1 MEIRAR
7 YVLIGLFA
15 LTVIVGAFG
24 FIYWLNASGGFGER
38 ATYRVRFQSS
48 VAGLFLGSDVLF
60 NGMRVG
66 EVTDLRIS
74 NESPSDV
81 IATIEVVAD
90 MPVRSDTRV
99 GLQYGGLTGTASIAL
114 QGGTA
119 GAPPLERSANE
130 PPLLTADPSAAQDWT
145 QAAREAFGQVNG
157 LLSANSEAIKD
168 TIENIQ
174 EFSGALGRNA
184 ERVDKIVAGLE
195 RMTAQS
201 RPGPNA
207 TIYDLTAA
215 GEFAS
220 NLSIPATTLVVPLPT
235 SVVSMDTPR
244 FLVGTATSEA
254 FAFDDAKWSDNI
266 PTLVRAKIIE
276 SFENAGYP
284 RVGTDMQGLP
294 ADRQLLIDVR
304 AFRVSTRD
312 KPVGEVDFSV
322 KVISSEGVLLAARTF
337 HAEALLAGKIE
348 PDKSAAAINQAF
360 QQVAA
365 DLVAWVLTVP

>member
-7 YVLIGLFA
+7 YVLIGL
-15 LTVIVGAFG
+15 LTLAVIVGAFG
-24 FIYWLNASGGFGER
+24 FIYWLNASGGLGER
-38 ATYRVRFQSS
+38 VTYRVRFPSS

-60 NGMRVG
+60 NGIRVG

-74 NESPSDV
+74 NESPGDV

-90 MPVRSDTRV
+90 MPVRSDTRA

-119 GAPPLERSANE
+119 GAPPLERTADE
-130 PPLLTADPSAAQDWT
+130 PPLLSADPTSAQDWT
-145 QAAREAFGQVNG
+145 QAAREAFGQVSG

-168 TIENIQ
+168 TMENIQ
-174 EFSGALGRNA
+174 KFSGALGRNA
-184 ERVDKIVAGLE
+184 DRVDKIVAGLE

-201 RPGPNA
+201 RPGANA

-215 GEFAS
+215 EGFAS

-244 FLVGTATSEA
+244 FLVGTAISEA

-276 SFENAGYP
+276 SFENAGYS
-284 RVGTDMQGLP
+284 RVGTDMQGLT

-322 KVISSEGVLLAARTF
+322 KVISNEGILLAARTF
-337 HAEALLAGKIE
+337 HAEALLAGRIE
-348 PDKSAAAINQAF
+348 PDYSAAAINQAF
-360 QQVAA
+360 QQAAA